1 MRPFRWST
9 APDDATPVQK
19 RNFLA
24 VQIDGIGIGLASA
37 AAPFLPVFLT
47 RLGATNFQV
56 GLLTAM
62 PAFTGLFLALLIGR
76 FLQSRRQVV
85 PWYSFM
91 RLLVVLSY
99 ALTGIVPFIVPR
111 DYAVQAV
118 LLIWA
123 ESEPGQGTAFKFT
136 LPFDHEERVPEGDRL
151 PEAHRAA
158 DQTGAVGEEG
168 RV

>member
-1 MRPFRWST
+1 MRRQHNET
-9 APDDATPVQK
+9 T
-19 RNFLA
+19 FLK

-62 PAFTGLFLALLIGR
+62 PAATGLVLALAVGR
-76 FLQSRRQVV
+76 FLQGRRQVV

-91 RLLVVLSY
+91 RLLVVMSY

-111 DYAVQAV
+111 EQAVPAV

-123 ESEPGQGTAFKFT
+123 AAT
-136 LPFDHEERVPEGDRL
+136 L
-151 PEAHRAA
+151 AA
-158 DQTGAVGEEG
+158 DLCQRRVLGGDERRG
-168 RV
+168 RTQRPL